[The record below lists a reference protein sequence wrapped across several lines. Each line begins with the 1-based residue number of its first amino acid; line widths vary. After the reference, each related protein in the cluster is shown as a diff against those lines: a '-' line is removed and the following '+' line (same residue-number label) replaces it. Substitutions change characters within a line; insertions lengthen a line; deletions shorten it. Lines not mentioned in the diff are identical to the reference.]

1 MASSWV
7 QSVLGK
13 NMEWYAAA
21 GAVAISYVAFKLAY
35 SILSGLK
42 CFVLAKPLGLSVDL
56 KKTGA
61 WAVVTGCTDGIG
73 KAYTEQLAQ
82 KGMDIVLI
90 SRTES
95 KLLTLAGD
103 IESRFGVKT
112 KIIVADFSQG
122 ATIYPGIRKGLEGI
136 DIGVLINNVGLGYE
150 FPAYLHEVPD
160 RDQKFIDL
168 IEVNITSVTMMTSI
182 VMPQMVAKKKGVIV
196 NLSSASGMKP
206 TPLLGVYA
214 AAKAYVDYFSVCM
227 QKEYESK
234 GIIVQSVMPNF
245 VTTKM
250 SKIRKASLMVPNPD
264 TFVSSALS
272 LIGVSNRTNG
282 YWSHNLLGYLTNSL
296 PLWFTSM
303 VSFKILNTARVRAF
317 KKLAQQKKE

>member
-21 GAVAISYVAFKLAY
+21 GAVAVSYVAFKLTC
-35 SILSGLK
+35 SILSGIK
-42 CFVLAKPLGLSVDL
+42 CFLLARPLGLGVDL
-56 KKTGA
+56 KKMGA

-73 KAYTEQLAQ
+73 KSYTEQLAQ
-82 KGMDIVLI
+82 KGMNLVLI

-95 KLLTLAGD
+95 KLQTLAAE
-103 IESRFGVKT
+103 IESRFRVKT

-122 ATIYPGIRKGLEGI
+122 ASIYPGISKDLEGL
-136 DIGVLINNVGLGYE
+136 DIGVLINNVGLGYD
-150 FPAYLHEVPD
+150 FPAFLHEVPD
-160 RDQKFIDL
+160 REKKFVDL
-168 IEVNITSVTMMTSI
+168 IQVNITSVTMMTSI
-182 VMPQMVAKKKGVIV
+182 VMPQMVSKKKGVIV

-250 SKIRKASLMVPNPD
+250 SKIRKASVMVPNPD
-264 TFVSSALS
+264 TFVRSALS

-282 YWSHNLLGYLTNSL
+282 FWSHNLLGYITNTL
-296 PLWFTSM
+296 PLKLTAM
-303 VSFKILNTARVRAF
+303 VSFKILNTARVRAL